1 MRPCK
6 PPLRLREMATIT
18 RSGGHDEQ
26 AHGWRTTSG
35 WGGDDEDV
43 VVHDSAGATIG
54 DLMKSG
60 PIAAIS
66 SRARS
71 RARFSPRRCRRLHKC
86 DSDFKPDLP
95 PLVAITHK
103 GEGKIGV

>member
-1 MRPCK
+1 
-6 PPLRLREMATIT
+6 MATIT

-60 PIAAIS
+60 PIAAIIKGALAS
-66 SRARS
+66 TVLAT
-71 RARFSPRRCRRLHKC
+71 A
-86 DSDFKPDLP
+86 LP
-95 PLVAITHK
+95 EAS
-103 GEGKIGV
+103 